1 MPQNKKSG
9 EIPLNLMAILKLT
22 YRFSALISKLSP
34 SIDMVSS
41 ASSPDK
47 DFTVYLIYSLPPK

>member
-9 EIPLNLMAILKLT
+9 ETPLDLMIALKLA
-22 YRFSALISKLSP
+22 YRFSALISMLSP
-34 SIDMVSS
+34 SIDLVSS

>member
-9 EIPLNLMAILKLT
+9 ETPLDLMAILKLT
-22 YRFSALISKLSP
+22 YRFSALISMLSP

-41 ASSPDK
+41 ASSPDR
-47 DFTVYLIYSLPPK
+47 DFTVYLIYSSPSK